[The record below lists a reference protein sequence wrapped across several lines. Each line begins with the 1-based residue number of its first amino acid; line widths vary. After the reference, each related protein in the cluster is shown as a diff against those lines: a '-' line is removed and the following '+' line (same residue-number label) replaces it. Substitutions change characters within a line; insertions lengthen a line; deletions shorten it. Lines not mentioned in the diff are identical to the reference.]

1 VQWFAMTV
9 PGRRQARLQDQI
21 REEVTEMIELELKD
35 PRIGFATVTQVELR
49 PDLRS
54 AYIRV
59 SVEGGKEA
67 QEETLEGLQSATGYL
82 RHELS
87 LRLQLGRVPEL
98 IFILDHSAED
108 IDRIESLLKHTNKN
122 Q

>member
-108 IDRIESLLKHTNKN
+108 IDRIESLLKQTNKN

>member
-1 VQWFAMTV
+1 MTF

-21 REEVTEMIELELKD
+21 REELAGMIELELRD
-35 PRIGFATVTQVELR
+35 PRIGFPTVTQVDLR

-54 AYIRV
+54 AYVRV
-59 SVEGGKEA
+59 SVKGEKEG
-67 QEETLEGLQSATGYL
+67 QEGTLEGLRSATGYL

-87 LRLQLGRVPEL
+87 LRLRLRRVPEL
-98 IFILDHSAED
+98 IFELDHSAED
-108 IDRIESLLKHTNKN
+108 IDRIESLLNQANKN